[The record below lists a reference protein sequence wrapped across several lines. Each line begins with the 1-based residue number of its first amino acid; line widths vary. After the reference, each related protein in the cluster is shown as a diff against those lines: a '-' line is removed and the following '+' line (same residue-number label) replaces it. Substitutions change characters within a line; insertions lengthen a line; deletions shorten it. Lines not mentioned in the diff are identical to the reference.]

1 MVIVSSEI
9 VYRLSGGGSN
19 TDPMA
24 SLGGA
29 KSSTALTDNSL
40 NNLYADSLG
49 TESAAGSTK
58 YRAIYY
64 HNGNASLTALNA
76 RVYITGNTPSTD
88 DTIAVG
94 VGSAAINGTEQT
106 VANENTA
113 PTSVT
118 FSTAAVDYASGLA
131 LGDIPAG
138 QHKAIWFR
146 RVITAGASAYDNDTL
161 VFEVGVDSAA

>member
-1 MVIVSSEI
+1 MVIASTDI
-9 VYRLSGGGSN
+9 VTRLSGGASN

-29 KSSTALTDNSL
+29 KSSTALTNNSL

-58 YRAIYY
+58 YRAVYI
-64 HNGNASLTALNA
+64 HNAHGSLTMLNS

-106 VANENTA
+106 VSDENTA

-118 FSTAAVDYASGLA
+118 FSTTAVDYASGLA
-131 LGDIPAG
+131 LGDIPSG

-146 RVITAGASAYDNDTL
+146 RVITAGASAFDNDTL
-161 VFEVGVDSAA
+161 DYQVGCDSAA